1 MFQVV
6 GFFAPVFPPPAAQ
19 HLFARHFC
27 RPHHHPPPTNPVM
40 EEQLPTRHALAALD
54 VVYEMSTVLD
64 TGLSKSELAILMGLC
79 ENSVNPEALAAVVC
93 RFVCFVCFVFCVFCV
108 FLCVFVCF
116 VLC

>member
-1 MFQVV
+1 
-6 GFFAPVFPPPAAQ
+6 
-19 HLFARHFC
+19 
-27 RPHHHPPPTNPVM
+27 M

-93 RFVCFVCFVFCVFCV
+93 RFVFVLCVLVLCV
-108 FLCVFVCF
+108 LWVFVCF
-116 VLC
+116 VVC

>member
-1 MFQVV
+1 
-6 GFFAPVFPPPAAQ
+6 
-19 HLFARHFC
+19 
-27 RPHHHPPPTNPVM
+27 M

>member
-1 MFQVV
+1 
-6 GFFAPVFPPPAAQ
+6 
-19 HLFARHFC
+19 
-27 RPHHHPPPTNPVM
+27 M

-93 RFVCFVCFVFCVFCV
+93 RVFCFCFCFFL
-108 FLCVFVCF
+108 FLCVCFFLFFCFCF
-116 VLC
+116 VVLR

>member
-1 MFQVV
+1 MFQV
-6 GFFAPVFPPPAAQ
+6 GFFAPVFLPSIPLASLRTVILSSTPP
-19 HLFARHFC
+19 RS
-27 RPHHHPPPTNPVM
+27 PPNPVM

-93 RFVCFVCFVFCVFCV
+93 RFVCFVFLVLCVLCV
-108 FLCVFVCF
+108 LYVFVCF
-116 VLC
+116 WFVVC